1 MRIDN
6 PARVGAITSKKQ
18 EDLMSEQT
26 TSMDLAPGSLKT
38 WFLEI
43 RGPFLA
49 LSLVLAP
56 IGTAI
61 AWHDGSFHLGYFLLA
76 WMGAILA
83 HVGVNVFN
91 EYFDYKS
98 GLDFETQK
106 TPFSGGSGMLTAGLI
121 EPRRAYLL
129 GAVCLLIDA
138 VIGVYFVIVQGW
150 GLIPV
155 ILLGGLFT
163 YFYTPYISHW
173 RVGEVAAGLGLGSLV
188 VLGAYFVQTGQ
199 YTWEVI
205 VASLAP
211 GFLTANLLLLNEF
224 PDMEADT
231 KVGRRNLVMAL
242 GKSRSAWLYTI
253 LLACTYLSIVL
264 GVVFR
269 LMPWPALIVL
279 LTVPL
284 AMKAIQGALQHYDD
298 VPKLVPALGANV
310 MTILATDAL
319 LAVGYVLA
327 TVLGV

>member
-1 MRIDN
+1 
-6 PARVGAITSKKQ
+6 
-18 EDLMSEQT
+18 MSEEM
-26 TSMDLAPGSLKT
+26 TSNLPPGSLKT

-76 WMGAILA
+76 WVGAILA

-91 EYFDYKS
+91 EYFDCVS
-98 GLDFETQK
+98 GLDFQTQK
-106 TPFSGGSGMLTAGLI
+106 TPFSGGSGILTAGLI

-129 GAVCLLIDA
+129 GAACLLIDA
-138 VIGVYFVIVQGW
+138 VIGAYFVLVQGW
-150 GLIPV
+150 GLLPV
-155 ILLGGLFT
+155 ILLGGLFA
-163 YFYTPYISHW
+163 YFYTPYLSRWQI
-173 RVGEVAAGLGLGSLV
+173 GELSAGLGLGSLV
-188 VLGAYFVQTGQ
+188 VLGAYYVQTGQ
-199 YTWEVI
+199 YTWEVL

-224 PDMEADT
+224 PDLEADM

-242 GKSRSAWLYTI
+242 GKRRAAWLYTF
-253 LLACTYLSIVL
+253 LLLCTYLSIVL
-264 GVVFR
+264 GVAFR
-269 LMPWPALIVL
+269 LMPWPALVTL
-279 LTVPL
+279 LTIPL
-284 AMKAIQGALQHYDD
+284 ARKAIPGALQRYDD
-298 VPKLVPALGANV
+298 IPQLIPALAANV

-319 LAVGYVLA
+319 LTVGYVLA

>member
-1 MRIDN
+1 
-6 PARVGAITSKKQ
+6 
-18 EDLMSEQT
+18 MSEQT
-26 TSMDLAPGSLKT
+26 TPMDLTPGSLKT

-49 LSLVLAP
+49 LSVVLAP

-61 AWHDGSFHLGYFLLA
+61 AWHDGSFNLVYFLLA
-76 WMGAILA
+76 WVGAILA
-83 HVGVNVFN
+83 HVGVNVLN
-91 EYFDYKS
+91 EYFDYQS

-106 TPFSGGSGMLTAGLI
+106 TPFSGGSGILTAGLI
-121 EPRRAYLL
+121 EPRKAYLL
-129 GAVCLLIDA
+129 GVACLLIDA
-138 VIGVYFVIVQGW
+138 VIGAYFVIVQGW
-150 GLIPV
+150 GLLPV
-155 ILLGGLFT
+155 MLLGGLFA
-163 YFYTPYISHW
+163 YFYTPYLSRW
-173 RVGEVAAGLGLGSLV
+173 RIGEVAAGLGLGSLV

-224 PDMEADT
+224 PDVEADM

-242 GKSRSAWLYTI
+242 GRRRAAWLYTI
-253 LLACTYLSIVL
+253 LSVCTYLSIVL
-264 GVVFR
+264 GVIFK

-279 LTVPL
+279 LTIPL

-298 VPKLVPALGANV
+298 IPQLIPALAANV

-319 LAVGYVLA
+319 LTVGYVLA

>member
-1 MRIDN
+1 
-6 PARVGAITSKKQ
+6 
-18 EDLMSEQT
+18 MSEQT
-26 TSMDLAPGSLKT
+26 TSTDLAPGSLKT

-61 AWHDGSFHLGYFLLA
+61 AWHDGSFNLVYFLLA
-76 WMGAILA
+76 WVGAILA

-91 EYFDYKS
+91 EYFDYVS

-129 GAVCLLIDA
+129 GAACLFIDA
-138 VIGVYFVIVQGW
+138 VIGIYFVIVQGW
-150 GLIPV
+150 GLLPV
-155 ILLGGLFT
+155 ILLGGLFA
-163 YFYTPYISHW
+163 YFYTPYISRW
-173 RVGEVAAGLGLGSLV
+173 RIGEVAAGLGLGSLV

-224 PDMEADT
+224 PDLEADRQ
-231 KVGRRNLVMAL
+231 VGRRNLVMVL
-242 GKSRSAWLYTI
+242 GRKRAAWLYT
-253 LLACTYLSIVL
+253 LLLVCTYLSIVL

-269 LMPWPALIVL
+269 LMPWPALVVL
-279 LTVPL
+279 LTIPL
-284 AMKAIQGALQHYDD
+284 ARKAIQGALQHYDNI
-298 VPKLVPALGANV
+298 PQLIPALAANV

-319 LAVGYVLA
+319 LTVGYVLA
-327 TVLGV
+327 TVFGF

>member
-1 MRIDN
+1 
-6 PARVGAITSKKQ
+6 
-18 EDLMSEQT
+18 MSEQT

-38 WFLEI
+38 WFIEI
-43 RGPFLA
+43 RGPFLL
-49 LSLVLAP
+49 LSVVLAP

-61 AWHDGSFHLGYFLLA
+61 AWHDGSFNLGYFLLA
-76 WMGAILA
+76 WVGAILA

-129 GAVCLLIDA
+129 GAACLFIDA

-150 GLIPV
+150 GLLPV
-155 ILLGGLFT
+155 ILLGGLFA

-224 PDMEADT
+224 PDLEADRQ
-231 KVGRRNLVMAL
+231 VGRRNLVMAL
-242 GKSRSAWLYTI
+242 GRRRAAWLYTI
-253 LLACTYLSIVL
+253 LLVCTYLSIVL

-269 LMPWPALIVL
+269 LMPWPALIIL

-284 AMKAIQGALQHYDD
+284 ARKAIQGALRHYDD
-298 VPKLVPALGANV
+298 IPQLVPALGANV

>member
-1 MRIDN
+1 
-6 PARVGAITSKKQ
+6 
-18 EDLMSEQT
+18 MSEQT
-26 TSMDLAPGSLKT
+26 TPMDLEPGSLKT

-43 RGPFLA
+43 RGPFLL
-49 LSLVLAP
+49 LSVVLAP

-61 AWHDGSFHLGYFLLA
+61 AWHDGSFNLGYFLLA
-76 WMGAILA
+76 WVGAILA

-129 GAVCLLIDA
+129 GIACLLIDA
-138 VIGVYFVIVQGW
+138 VIGAYFVIVQGW
-150 GLIPV
+150 GLVPV

-163 YFYTPYISHW
+163 YFYTLYLSRW
-173 RVGEVAAGLGLGSLV
+173 RIGEVAAGLGLGSLV
-188 VLGAYFVQTGQ
+188 VLGSYFVQTGQ

-211 GFLTANLLLLNEF
+211 GLLTANLLLINEL
-224 PDMEADT
+224 PDVEADM
-231 KVGRRNLVMAL
+231 KVGRRNLVMVL
-242 GKSRSAWLYTI
+242 GRRRAAWLYTI
-253 LLACTYLSIVL
+253 LMVCTYLSIVL
-264 GVVFR
+264 GVVFG
-269 LMPWPALIVL
+269 LMPWPVLIVL
-279 LTVPL
+279 LTIPL
-284 AMKAIQGALQHYDD
+284 ARKAIQGALQHYDD
-298 VPKLVPALGANV
+298 IPQLIPALGANV
-310 MTILATDAL
+310 MTMLATDAL

>member
-1 MRIDN
+1 
-6 PARVGAITSKKQ
+6 
-18 EDLMSEQT
+18 MSEQM

-61 AWHDGSFHLGYFLLA
+61 AWHDGSFNLGYFLLA
-76 WMGAILA
+76 WVGAILA

-91 EYFDYKS
+91 EYFDYQS

-106 TPFSGGSGMLTAGLI
+106 TPFSGGSGVLTAGLI

-129 GAVCLLIDA
+129 GATCLFIDA
-138 VIGVYFVIVQGW
+138 VIGIYFVIVQGW
-150 GLIPV
+150 GLLPV
-155 ILLGGLFT
+155 ILLGGLFA
-163 YFYTPYISHW
+163 YFYTPYISRW
-173 RVGEVAAGLGLGSLV
+173 RIGEVAAGLGLGSLV

-211 GFLTANLLLLNEF
+211 GFLTANLLLLNEL
-224 PDMEADT
+224 PDLEADRQ
-231 KVGRRNLVMAL
+231 VGRRNLVMAL
-242 GKSRSAWLYTI
+242 GRRRAAWLYTV
-253 LLACTYLSIVL
+253 LLVCTYLSIVL

-269 LMPWPALIVL
+269 LVPWPALVAL

-284 AMKAIQGALQHYDD
+284 ARKAIRGALQHYDD
-298 VPKLVPALGANV
+298 IPQLIPALGANV
-310 MTILATDAL
+310 MTILVTDAL

>member
-1 MRIDN
+1 
-6 PARVGAITSKKQ
+6 V
-18 EDLMSEQT
+18 SEQT
-26 TSMDLAPGSLKT
+26 TPMNLVPGSLKT

-56 IGTAI
+56 IGAAI

-76 WMGAILA
+76 WLGAILA

-91 EYFDYKS
+91 EYFDYRS

-121 EPRRAYLL
+121 KPRKTYLL
-129 GAVCLLIDA
+129 GMACLLVDA
-138 VIGVYFVIVQGW
+138 VIGAYFVIVQGW
-150 GLIPV
+150 GLLPV
-155 ILLGGLFT
+155 ILLGGLFA
-163 YFYTPYISHW
+163 YFYTPYLSRWQI
-173 RVGEVAAGLGLGSLV
+173 GEVAAGLGLGSLV
-188 VLGAYFVQTGQ
+188 VLGAYYVQTGQ

-224 PDMEADT
+224 PDVEADRQ
-231 KVGRRNLVMAL
+231 VGRRNLVMAL
-242 GKSRSAWLYTI
+242 GKRKAAWLYTA
-253 LLACTYLSIVL
+253 LLVCTYLSIVL

-269 LMPWPALIVL
+269 LMPWPALVTL
-279 LTVPL
+279 LTIPL
-284 AMKAIQGALQHYDD
+284 ARKAIQGALQHYDD
-298 VPKLVPALGANV
+298 IPQLIPALAANV

-319 LAVGYVLA
+319 ITVGYVLA
-327 TVLGV
+327 TVFGV

>member
-1 MRIDN
+1 
-6 PARVGAITSKKQ
+6 
-18 EDLMSEQT
+18 MSEQT
-26 TSMDLAPGSLKT
+26 TSMDLVPGSLKT

-49 LSLVLAP
+49 LSVVLAP

-61 AWHDGSFHLGYFLLA
+61 AWHDGSFNLGYFLLS
-76 WMGAILA
+76 WVGAILA

-91 EYFDYKS
+91 EYFDHQS

-106 TPFSGGSGMLTAGLI
+106 TPFSGGSGMLTTGLI

-129 GAVCLLIDA
+129 GAACLFIDA

-150 GLIPV
+150 GLLPV

-163 YFYTPYISHW
+163 YFYTPYLSRW
-173 RVGEVAAGLGLGSLV
+173 RIGEVAAGLGLGSLV

-211 GFLTANLLLLNEF
+211 GFLTANLLLINEL
-224 PDMEADT
+224 PDVEADT

-242 GKSRSAWLYTI
+242 GRRRAAWLYTI
-253 LLACTYLSIVL
+253 LMVCTYLSIVL

-279 LTVPL
+279 LTIPL
-284 AMKAIQGALQHYDD
+284 ARKAVQGALQHYDD
-298 VPKLVPALGANV
+298 IPQLIPALGANV

-319 LAVGYVLA
+319 LTVGYVLA
-327 TVLGV
+327 TVFGL

>member
-1 MRIDN
+1 
-6 PARVGAITSKKQ
+6 
-18 EDLMSEQT
+18 MSEQT
-26 TSMDLAPGSLKT
+26 TPMDLTPGSLKT

-61 AWHDGSFHLGYFLLA
+61 AWHDESFNLGYFLLA
-76 WMGAILA
+76 WVGAILA
-83 HVGVNVFN
+83 HMGVNVFN
-91 EYFDYKS
+91 EYFDYQS

-106 TPFSGGSGMLTAGLI
+106 TPFSGGSGMLTTGLI
-121 EPRRAYLL
+121 EPRRTYLL
-129 GAVCLLIDA
+129 GAACLLVDA
-138 VIGVYFVIVQGW
+138 VIGAYFVIVQGW

-155 ILLGGLFT
+155 IVLGGLFA
-163 YFYTPYISHW
+163 YFYTPYLSRW
-173 RVGEVAAGLGLGSLV
+173 RIGEVAAGLGLGSLV

-224 PDMEADT
+224 PDVEADRQ
-231 KVGRRNLVMAL
+231 VGRRNLVMAL
-242 GKSRSAWLYTI
+242 GRRRAAWLYTV
-253 LLACTYLSIVL
+253 LLVCTYLSIVL

-269 LMPWPALIVL
+269 LMPWPALVIL
-279 LTVPL
+279 LTIPL
-284 AMKAIQGALQHYDD
+284 ARKAIQGALQHYDD
-298 VPKLVPALGANV
+298 IPQLIPALAANV

>member
-1 MRIDN
+1 
-6 PARVGAITSKKQ
+6 
-18 EDLMSEQT
+18 MSEQT

-61 AWHDGSFHLGYFLLA
+61 AWHDGSFNLGYFLLS
-76 WMGAILA
+76 WVGAILA

-91 EYFDYKS
+91 EYFDFVS

-129 GAVCLLIDA
+129 GVACLLIDA

-150 GLIPV
+150 GLLPV
-155 ILLGGLFT
+155 IVLGGLFA
-163 YFYTPYISHW
+163 YFYTPYISRW
-173 RVGEVAAGLGLGSLV
+173 RIGEVAAGLGLGSLV

-224 PDMEADT
+224 PDVEADRQ
-231 KVGRRNLVMAL
+231 VGRRNLVMAL
-242 GKSRSAWLYTI
+242 GRRRAAWLYSI
-253 LLACTYLSIVL
+253 LMVCTYLSIVL

-269 LMPWPALIVL
+269 LMPWPALVTL

-284 AMKAIQGALQHYDD
+284 ARKAIQGALQHYDD
-298 VPKLVPALGANV
+298 IPQLIPALGANV

>member
-1 MRIDN
+1 
-6 PARVGAITSKKQ
+6 
-18 EDLMSEQT
+18 MSEQT
-26 TSMDLAPGSLKT
+26 TSMELTPGSLKT

-43 RGPFLA
+43 RGPFLI
-49 LSLVLAP
+49 LSFVLAP

-61 AWHDGSFHLGYFLLA
+61 AWHDGSFNLGYFLLA
-76 WMGAILA
+76 WVGAILA

-106 TPFSGGSGMLTAGLI
+106 TPFSGGSGILTAGLI
-121 EPRRAYLL
+121 EPRKAYLL
-129 GAVCLLIDA
+129 GAACLFVDA

-150 GLIPV
+150 GLLPV
-155 ILLGGLFT
+155 IVLGGLFA
-163 YFYTPYISHW
+163 YFYTPYISRW

-211 GFLTANLLLLNEF
+211 GFLTANLLLLNEL
-224 PDMEADT
+224 PDLEADRQ
-231 KVGRRNLVMAL
+231 VGRRNLVMAL
-242 GKSRSAWLYTI
+242 GKSRAAWLYTI

-269 LMPWPALIVL
+269 LVPWPALIVL
-279 LTVPL
+279 LTIPL
-284 AMKAIQGALQHYDD
+284 ARKAIQGALQHYDD
-298 VPKLVPALGANV
+298 VPKLVPALAANV

-327 TVLGV
+327 TVFGV

>member
-1 MRIDN
+1 
-6 PARVGAITSKKQ
+6 
-18 EDLMSEQT
+18 MSEQM
-26 TSMDLAPGSLKT
+26 TSMDLVPGSLKT

-49 LSLVLAP
+49 LSVVLAP

-61 AWHDGSFHLGYFLLA
+61 AWHDGSFNLGYFLLA
-76 WMGAILA
+76 WVGAILA
-83 HVGVNVFN
+83 HIGVNVFN
-91 EYFDYKS
+91 EYFDYRS

-121 EPRRAYLL
+121 EPRKTYLL
-129 GAVCLLIDA
+129 GIACLLVDA

-150 GLIPV
+150 GLLPV
-155 ILLGGLFT
+155 ILLGGLFA
-163 YFYTPYISHW
+163 YFYTPYLSRW
-173 RVGEVAAGLGLGSLV
+173 RIGEAVAGLGMGSLV

-224 PDMEADT
+224 PDVEADMQ
-231 KVGRRNLVMAL
+231 VGRRNLVMAL
-242 GKSRSAWLYTI
+242 GRRRAAWLYTA
-253 LLACTYLSIVL
+253 LLVCTYLSIVT

-269 LMPWPALIVL
+269 LMPWPALVTL

-284 AMKAIQGALQHYDD
+284 ARKAIQGALRHYDD
-298 VPKLVPALGANV
+298 IPKLVPALAANV
-310 MTILATDAL
+310 MTILGTDAL
-319 LAVGYVLA
+319 LTVGYVLA
-327 TVLGV
+327 NVFGV

>member
-1 MRIDN
+1 MSQEM
-6 PARVGAITSKKQ
+6 TSN
-18 EDLMSEQT
+18 LT
-26 TSMDLAPGSLKT
+26 PGSLKT

-61 AWHDGSFHLGYFLLA
+61 AWHDGSFNLGYFLLA
-76 WMGAILA
+76 WVGAILA

-91 EYFDYKS
+91 EYFDYVS

-106 TPFSGGSGMLTAGLI
+106 TPFSGGSGILTAGLI

-129 GAVCLLIDA
+129 GAACLLIDT
-138 VIGVYFVIVQGW
+138 VIGVYFVFVQGW
-150 GLIPV
+150 GLLPV
-155 ILLGGLFT
+155 ILLGGLFA
-163 YFYTPYISHW
+163 YFYTPYLSRW
-173 RVGEVAAGLGLGSLV
+173 RIGELTAGLGLGSLV
-188 VLGAYFVQTGQ
+188 VLGSYFVQTGQ

-224 PDMEADT
+224 PDVEADRQ
-231 KVGRRNLVMAL
+231 VGRRNLVMAL
-242 GKSRSAWLYTI
+242 GRRRAARLYTI
-253 LLACTYLSIVL
+253 LLVCTYLSIVL

-269 LMPWPALIVL
+269 LMPWPALVAL
-279 LTVPL
+279 LTVPQ
-284 AMKAIQGALQHYDD
+284 ARKAIQGALQHYDD
-298 VPKLVPALGANV
+298 TPQLIPALAANV

-319 LAVGYVLA
+319 LTVGYVLA
-327 TVLGV
+327 TVFGA

>member
-1 MRIDN
+1 
-6 PARVGAITSKKQ
+6 
-18 EDLMSEQT
+18 
-26 TSMDLAPGSLKT
+26 MDLAPGSLKT

-49 LSLVLAP
+49 LSVVLAP

-61 AWHDGSFHLGYFLLA
+61 AWHDGSFNLGYFLLA
-76 WMGAILA
+76 WVGAILA

-106 TPFSGGSGMLTAGLI
+106 TPFSGGSGMLTTGLI

-129 GAVCLLIDA
+129 GMACLFIDA

-150 GLIPV
+150 GLLPV
-155 ILLGGLFT
+155 ILLGGLFS
-163 YFYTPYISHW
+163 YFYTPYLSRW
-173 RVGEVAAGLGLGSLV
+173 RIGEVAAGLGLGSLV

-211 GFLTANLLLLNEF
+211 GFLTANLLLINEL
-224 PDMEADT
+224 PDVEADM

-242 GKSRSAWLYTI
+242 GRKRAAWLYTI
-253 LLACTYLSIVL
+253 LMVCTYLSIVL
-264 GVVFR
+264 GVVFS
-269 LMPWPALIVL
+269 LMPWPVLVTL
-279 LTVPL
+279 LTIPL
-284 AMKAIQGALQHYDD
+284 ARKAIQGALQHYDD
-298 VPKLVPALGANV
+298 IPQLIPALGANV
-310 MTILATDAL
+310 MAMLAIDAL
-319 LAVGYVLA
+319 LTVGYVLA

>member
-1 MRIDN
+1 
-6 PARVGAITSKKQ
+6 
-18 EDLMSEQT
+18 MSEQM
-26 TSMDLAPGSLKT
+26 TSMDLVPGSLKT

-49 LSLVLAP
+49 LSVVLAP

-61 AWHDGSFHLGYFLLA
+61 AWHDGSFHWGYFLLA
-76 WMGAILA
+76 WVGAILA

-91 EYFDYKS
+91 EYFDYVS

-121 EPRRAYLL
+121 EPRKTYLL
-129 GAVCLLIDA
+129 GMACLLVDA
-138 VIGVYFVIVQGW
+138 AIGTYFVIVQGW
-150 GLIPV
+150 GLLPV
-155 ILLGGLFT
+155 ILLGGLFA
-163 YFYTPYISHW
+163 YFYTPYLSRWQI
-173 RVGEVAAGLGLGSLV
+173 GELTAGLGLGSLV

-199 YTWEVI
+199 YTWEVM

-224 PDMEADT
+224 PDVEADM

-242 GKSRSAWLYTI
+242 GKSRAAWLYTS
-253 LLACTYLSIVL
+253 LLVCTYLSIVL

-269 LMPWPALIVL
+269 LMPWPVLVAL

-284 AMKAIQGALQHYDD
+284 AMKAIQGALQYYDD
-298 VPKLVPALGANV
+298 IPQLIPALAANV

-319 LAVGYVLA
+319 LTVGYVLA
-327 TVLGV
+327 TVFGI

>member
-1 MRIDN
+1 
-6 PARVGAITSKKQ
+6 
-18 EDLMSEQT
+18 MSEQT
-26 TSMDLAPGSLKT
+26 TSMDLAPGSLKA

-76 WMGAILA
+76 WVGAILA

-121 EPRRAYLL
+121 EPRKSYLL
-129 GAVCLLIDA
+129 GVACLFIDA
-138 VIGVYFVIVQGW
+138 VIGVYFVIVRGW
-150 GLIPV
+150 GLLPV
-155 ILLGGLFT
+155 ILLGGLFA
-163 YFYTPYISHW
+163 YFYTPYLSRW
-173 RVGEVAAGLGLGSLV
+173 RIGEVAAGLGMGSLV

-211 GFLTANLLLLNEF
+211 GFLTANLLLLNEL
-224 PDMEADT
+224 PDVEADRQ
-231 KVGRRNLVMAL
+231 VGRRNLVMAL
-242 GKSRSAWLYTI
+242 GKRRAAWLYTA
-253 LLACTYLSIVL
+253 LLVCTYLSIVL
-264 GVVFR
+264 GVVFK
-269 LMPWPALIVL
+269 LMPCPVLVALL
-279 LTVPL
+279 AVPL
-284 AMKAIQGALQHYDD
+284 AMKAIQGALQHYDGI
-298 VPKLVPALGANV
+298 PQLVPALAANV

-319 LAVGYVLA
+319 LTVGYVLA
-327 TVLGV
+327 IVFGF

>member
-1 MRIDN
+1 
-6 PARVGAITSKKQ
+6 
-18 EDLMSEQT
+18 MSEQT

-61 AWHDGSFHLGYFLLA
+61 AWHDGSFNLGYFLLS
-76 WMGAILA
+76 WVGAILA

-129 GAVCLLIDA
+129 GVACLLIDA

-150 GLIPV
+150 GLLPV
-155 ILLGGLFT
+155 IVLGGLFA
-163 YFYTPYISHW
+163 YFYTPYISRW
-173 RVGEVAAGLGLGSLV
+173 RIGEVAAGLGLGSLV

-224 PDMEADT
+224 PDVEADM

-242 GKSRSAWLYTI
+242 GRRRAAWLYSI
-253 LLACTYLSIVL
+253 LMVCTYLSIVL

-269 LMPWPALIVL
+269 LMPWPALVAL
-279 LTVPL
+279 LTIPL
-284 AMKAIQGALQHYDD
+284 ARKAIQGALQHYDD
-298 VPKLVPALGANV
+298 IPQLIPALAANV
-310 MTILATDAL
+310 QTILATDAL

>member
-1 MRIDN
+1 
-6 PARVGAITSKKQ
+6 
-18 EDLMSEQT
+18 MSEEM
-26 TSMDLAPGSLKT
+26 TSNLTPGSLKT

-61 AWHDGSFHLGYFLLA
+61 AWHDGNLNLGYFLLA
-76 WMGAILA
+76 WVGAILA

-91 EYFDYKS
+91 EYFDYVS

-121 EPRRAYLL
+121 EPRKTYLL
-129 GAVCLLIDA
+129 GVACLLIDA
-138 VIGVYFVIVQGW
+138 AIGTYFVIVQGW
-150 GLIPV
+150 GLLPV
-155 ILLGGLFT
+155 ILLGGLFA
-163 YFYTPYISHW
+163 YFYTPYLSRW
-173 RVGEVAAGLGLGSLV
+173 RIGEVVAGLGLGSLV
-188 VLGAYFVQTGQ
+188 VLGAYYVQTGQ

-224 PDMEADT
+224 PDVEADM

-242 GKSRSAWLYTI
+242 GRRKAAWLYTA
-253 LLACTYLSIVL
+253 LLVCTYLSIVL
-264 GVVFR
+264 GVIFR
-269 LMPWPALIVL
+269 LMPWPALVTL
-279 LTVPL
+279 LTIPL
-284 AMKAIQGALQHYDD
+284 ARKAIQRALGHYDD
-298 VPKLVPALGANV
+298 IPKLVPALAANV

-319 LAVGYVLA
+319 LTVGYVLA
-327 TVLGV
+327 TMFGF

>member
-1 MRIDN
+1 
-6 PARVGAITSKKQ
+6 V
-18 EDLMSEQT
+18 
-26 TSMDLAPGSLKT
+26 
-38 WFLEI
+38 
-43 RGPFLA
+43 
-49 LSLVLAP
+49 
-56 IGTAI
+56 
-61 AWHDGSFHLGYFLLA
+61 
-76 WMGAILA
+76 GAILA

-129 GAVCLLIDA
+129 GIACLFIDA

-150 GLIPV
+150 GLLPV
-155 ILLGGLFT
+155 ILLGGLLT
-163 YFYTPYISHW
+163 YFYTPYISRW
-173 RVGEVAAGLGLGSLV
+173 RIGEAAAGLGLGSLV

-211 GFLTANLLLLNEF
+211 GFLTANLLLINEF
-224 PDMEADT
+224 PDVEADM

-242 GKSRSAWLYTI
+242 GRKRAAWLYTI
-253 LLACTYLSIVL
+253 LMVCTYLSIVL

-269 LMPWPALIVL
+269 LMPWPALVAL
-279 LTVPL
+279 LTIPL
-284 AMKAIQGALQHYDD
+284 ARKAIQGALRHYDD
-298 VPKLVPALGANV
+298 MPQLIPALGANV

-319 LAVGYVLA
+319 LTVGYVLA

>member
-1 MRIDN
+1 
-6 PARVGAITSKKQ
+6 
-18 EDLMSEQT
+18 MSEEM
-26 TSMDLAPGSLKT
+26 TSNLTPGSLKT

-61 AWHDGSFHLGYFLLA
+61 AWHDGSFNLGYFLLA
-76 WMGAILA
+76 WVGAILA

-91 EYFDYKS
+91 EYFDYRS

-121 EPRRAYLL
+121 EPRQTYLL
-129 GAVCLLIDA
+129 GMACLLIDA
-138 VIGVYFVIVQGW
+138 VIGVYFVIAQGW
-150 GLIPV
+150 GLLPV
-155 ILLGGLFT
+155 ILLGGLFS
-163 YFYTPYISHW
+163 YFYTPYLSRW
-173 RVGEVAAGLGLGSLV
+173 RIGEVAAGLGMGSLV

-199 YTWEVI
+199 YTREVI

-224 PDMEADT
+224 PDVEADRQ
-231 KVGRRNLVMAL
+231 VGRRNLVMAL
-242 GKSRSAWLYTI
+242 GRRRAAWLYT
-253 LLACTYLSIVL
+253 LLLVCTYLSIVL

-269 LMPWPALIVL
+269 LMPWPALITL
-279 LTVPL
+279 LAIPL
-284 AMKAIQGALQHYDD
+284 ARKAIQGALQHYDD
-298 VPKLVPALGANV
+298 IPQLVPALGANV

-319 LAVGYVLA
+319 LTVGYVLA